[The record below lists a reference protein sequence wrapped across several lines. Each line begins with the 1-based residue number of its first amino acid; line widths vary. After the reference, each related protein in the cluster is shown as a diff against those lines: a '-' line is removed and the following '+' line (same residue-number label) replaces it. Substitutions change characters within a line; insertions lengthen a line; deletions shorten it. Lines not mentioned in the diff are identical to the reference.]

1 MLDASR
7 TARRVTGARRPTARA
22 VLVAVLLALFTTFAV
37 DGPPAGRADRVRGGA
52 ASAGLHIPMAATGDR
67 PGTDATEHR
76 PGTDATEHRPGTDTA
91 ARTLRTDGPALS
103 TDTDM
108 AGPSH
113 GPDAADH
120 RPGVVPRAHEECA
133 AVCSIRAAGRHQLNG
148 ERPTPPSHP
157 VTTADAT
164 AVPPAA
170 LVRTPPVSEPAPRSP
185 GPAVHDRGRAPPASS
200 GI

>member
-1 MLDASR
+1 M
-7 TARRVTGARRPTARA
+7 
-22 VLVAVLLALFTTFAV
+22 
-37 DGPPAGRADRVRGGA
+37 RADRVRGGA
-52 ASAGLHIPMAATGDR
+52 APAGLHIPMAATGD
-67 PGTDATEHR
+67 R

-120 RPGVVPRAHEECA
+120 RPGVVPCAHEECA
-133 AVCSIRAAGRHQLNG
+133 AVCSIRAGGRHELHV